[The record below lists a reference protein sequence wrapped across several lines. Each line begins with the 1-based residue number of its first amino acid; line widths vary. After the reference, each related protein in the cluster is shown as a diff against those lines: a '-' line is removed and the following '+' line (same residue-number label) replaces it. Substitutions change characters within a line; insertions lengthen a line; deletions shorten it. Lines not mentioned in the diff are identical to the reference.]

1 MIKAVLMETANEAL
15 TWRHLSNCCKTHKA
29 QAFTVAHTPGNCSV
43 VMEAV
48 PRAMSGGLPVCEHSY
63 SSISPAQCQL
73 LLCSPISSKAG
84 SPPFL
89 PWLLT
94 STALLSHSSHFPL
107 CISLD
112 HIQLSHN
119 FGRRVIELASTPPCS
134 LYSSS
139 HHMERRIRS
148 ARIEPGNIFM

>member
-1 MIKAVLMETANEAL
+1 MATPEQLLQTTI
-15 TWRHLSNCCKTHKA
+15 A
-29 QAFTVAHTPGNCSV
+29 QAFSVTQKPGNCFV
-43 VMEAV
+43 VLEAV
-48 PRAMSGGLPVCEHSY
+48 PRARSGGLPGCEHSY

-73 LLCSPISSKAG
+73 LLCSPISSKAS
-84 SPPFL
+84 SPPSL

-94 STALLSHSSHFPL
+94 NTALLSHSSHFPL

-134 LYSSS
+134 LYPSS
-139 HHMERRIRS
+139 HRMERQIRS
-148 ARIEPGNIFM
+148 ARIKPSNIFV